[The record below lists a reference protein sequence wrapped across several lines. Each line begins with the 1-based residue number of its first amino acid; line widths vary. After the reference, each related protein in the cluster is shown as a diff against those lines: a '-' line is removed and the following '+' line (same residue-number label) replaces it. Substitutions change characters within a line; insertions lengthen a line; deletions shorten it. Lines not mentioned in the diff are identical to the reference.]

1 MSADVGSD
9 WHVRKRW
16 YTRFC
21 EVALFK
27 LKKPELMYELMRNRQ
42 VGPRGG
48 GGACVRGGCARA
60 ASSCK
65 QPWHVAHMFACM
77 HACARVRLRQ
87 DGVGHQAGRPFTQ
100 AP

>member
-1 MSADVGSD
+1 MRLPQVREAMSADVASD

-42 VGPRGG
+42 VGGWDAG
-48 GGACVRGGCARA
+48 MCA
-60 ASSCK
+60 
-65 QPWHVAHMFACM
+65 W
-77 HACARVRLRQ
+77 RVRPRSCMLQPLPEATWPMCFNTCTRMHLCK
-87 DGVGHQAGRPFTQ
+87 DGAG
-100 AP
+100 